1 MENQEKPIINI
12 GVVGGGTYCQEFLE
26 KTTKEYRQKE
36 VNARIT
42 AVADP
47 DPNTPGIQVAKRLG
61 LKTVEDY
68 HDLYSPQ
75 YDIHLIIIMTPEEQ
89 VLQDILETKPSRIR
103 VQSFEVFEISW
114 KVISIEENKLR
125 RRNEEVET
133 ILNGIRDFIVV
144 INPALEI
151 VEVNESFLKKMDYAP
166 EQVIG
171 RKCYEVFQHLDD
183 PCSYQDMICP
193 LNEVIR
199 NKRHVRQVRKRKKK
213 DGEARYIE
221 VSTFPVWEKGGKISK
236 LIEISRDITERKK
249 EEEEITRRLEK
260 MVEDRTQQFE
270 ETHEKL
276 LHKDKMASL
285 GKLSAAVVHEINNPI
300 AGTLNL
306 IMLMKRI
313 IGEGSLSE
321 EDTEQFRD
329 YLNLMERENRRV
341 SRIVSD
347 LLAFSR
353 ESKIEPKPIVIND
366 LVEKTLLLNA
376 NLLKIHNI
384 KVEKKLVHELPAL
397 IGSEDQLQQVFVN
410 FISNAVEAMESKKGG
425 LLTIETSGV
434 KKNNAVRIAFT
445 DTGVGIPQ
453 KYMSSLFEPFFT
465 TKKRGKGVGLGLSVA
480 YGIVQDHGGSIKITT
495 KEGQGTT
502 FLVTFPLERESDN
515 LNRGGLYGQQ
525 IADR

>member
-1 MENQEKPIINI
+1 MERHEKPIINI
-12 GVVGGGTYCQEFLE
+12 AVVGGGTYCKEFLE

-36 VNARIT
+36 VNARIA

-47 DPNTPGIQVAKRLG
+47 DPNTPGIQAAKKLG
-61 LKTVEDY
+61 IKTVEDY
-68 HDLYSPQ
+68 HELYSPH
-75 YDIHLIIIMTPEEQ
+75 YNIHLFIILTPEEQ
-89 VLQDILETKPSRIR
+89 VLQDILDTKPSRIR

-144 INPALEI
+144 LNPDLEI
-151 VEVNESFLKKMDYAP
+151 VEVNESFLKKMEYTP

-171 RKCYEVFQHLDD
+171 RKCYEVFQHLDG
-183 PCSYQDMICP
+183 PCNCNDMICP

-199 NKRHVRQVRKRKKK
+199 NKRHVRHVRKRKRKN
-213 DGEARYIE
+213 GEARYIE

-260 MVEDRTQQFE
+260 MVEDRTRQFE

-313 IGEGSLSE
+313 IEEGSLSE
-321 EDTEQFRD
+321 QDTDQFKN
-329 YLNLMERENRRV
+329 YLNLMEKENRRV
-341 SRIVSD
+341 SQIVSD

-353 ESKIEPKPIVIND
+353 ESKFEPKPILINN

-384 KVEKKLVHELPAL
+384 KVKKKLAQALPAL

-410 FISNAVEAMESKKGG
+410 FISNAVEAMESKEGG
-425 LLTIETSGV
+425 QLTIETSGF
-434 KKNNAVRIAFT
+434 KNNKAVRIAFT

-453 KYMSSLFEPFFT
+453 KYISSLFEPFFT
-465 TKKRGKGVGLGLSVA
+465 TKKKGKGVGLGLSVA
-480 YGIVQDHGGSIKITT
+480 YGIIQDHGGSININT
-495 KEGQGTT
+495 KEGLGTT
-502 FLVTFPLERESDN
+502 FLITLPLEKESNN
-515 LNRGGLYGQQ
+515 LNLGGLYGQQ
-525 IADR
+525 IVDC

>member
-1 MENQEKPIINI
+1 MESQEKPIINI
-12 GVVGGGTYCQEFLE
+12 GVIGGGTYCEEFLE
-26 KTTKEYRQKE
+26 KTTKEYSQNE

-47 DPNTPGIQVAKRLG
+47 DPDTPGMQVAKRLG
-61 LKTVEDY
+61 LKTVGDY
-68 HDLYSPQ
+68 HDLYSPH
-75 YDIHLIIIMTPEEQ
+75 YDIHLFIILTPEED
-89 VLQDILETKPSRIR
+89 VLRDILETKPSRIR

-114 KVISIEENKLR
+114 KIISIEENKLR

-144 INPALEI
+144 LNPDLEI
-151 VEVNESFLKKMDYAP
+151 VEVNESFLNKMGYAP

-183 PCSYQDMICP
+183 PCNFTDMICP

-199 NKRHVRQVRKRKKK
+199 NKRHVRQVRKRKRK
-213 DGEARYIE
+213 DGETRYIE

-236 LIEISRDITERKK
+236 LIEISRDITEKKK

-260 MVEDRTQQFE
+260 MVEERTRQFE

-321 EDTEQFRD
+321 EDTDQFRD

-341 SRIVSD
+341 SRIISD

-353 ESKIEPKPIVIND
+353 ESKFEPKPIIIND

-376 NLLKIHNI
+376 NLLKIHNV
-384 KVEKKLVHELPAL
+384 KVEKKLAQALPAL

-425 LLTIETSGV
+425 LLTVETSDF
-434 KKNNAVRIAFT
+434 KENRAVSISFT
-445 DTGVGIPQ
+445 DTGVGIPH
-453 KYMSSLFEPFFT
+453 KYISNLFEPFFT
-465 TKKRGKGVGLGLSVA
+465 TKKKGKGIGLGLSVA
-480 YGIVQDHGGSIKITT
+480 YGIIQDHGGSIKLTT

-502 FLVTFPLERESDN
+502 FLITFPLERESN
-515 LNRGGLYGQQ
+515 YLNRGGLYGRQV
-525 IADR
+525 ADR

>member
-1 MENQEKPIINI
+1 VERYEKPLINI
-12 GVVGGGTYCQEFLE
+12 AVVGGGTYCEDFLE
-26 KTTKEYRQKE
+26 KTTKEYKQNE
-36 VNARIT
+36 VNARIS

-47 DPNTPGIQVAKRLG
+47 DPNAPGMQAAKRLG
-61 LKTVEDY
+61 IRTLGDY
-68 HDLYSPQ
+68 HELYSPH
-75 YDIHLIIIMTPEEQ
+75 YDIHLFIILTPEEY
-89 VLQDILETKPSRIR
+89 VLQDILATKPSRIR

-114 KVISIEENKLR
+114 KAISIEENKLR

-133 ILNGIRDFIVV
+133 ILNGIQDFIVV
-144 INPALEI
+144 LNPDLEI
-151 VEVNESFLKKMDYAP
+151 VEVNESFLRKMEYTP

-171 RKCYEVFQHLDD
+171 KKCYEIFQHLDA
-183 PCSYQDMICP
+183 PCNCEEMICP

-199 NKRHVRQVRKRKKK
+199 NKRHMRQVRKRKKK
-213 DGEARYIE
+213 DGETRYIE

-236 LIEISRDITERKK
+236 LIEISRDITKRKK

-260 MVEDRTQQFE
+260 MVEDRTRQFE

-313 IGEGSLSE
+313 IKEGSLSM
-321 EDTEQFRD
+321 EDTDQFRD
-329 YLNLMERENRRV
+329 YLNLMEKENRRV

-353 ESKIEPKPIVIND
+353 ESKFEPRPININD

-376 NLLKIHNI
+376 NLLKIHSI
-384 KVEKKLVHELPAL
+384 KVERKRAPALPEL

-410 FISNAVEAMESKKGG
+410 FISNAVEAMESKEGG
-425 LLTIETSGV
+425 LLTIKTAYL
-434 KKNNAVRIAFT
+434 KKNNAVSIAFT
-445 DTGVGIPQ
+445 DTGVGIPK
-453 KYMSSLFEPFFT
+453 KYISSLFEPFFT
-465 TKKRGKGVGLGLSVA
+465 TKKKGKGAGLGLSVA

-495 KEGQGTT
+495 REGKGTT
-502 FLVTFPLERESDN
+502 FSITFPLERGASTA
-515 LNRGGLYGQQ
+515 NRGGLYGQQ
-525 IADR
+525 VADR

>member
-1 MENQEKPIINI
+1 MEHHEKSIINI
-12 GVVGGGTYCQEFLE
+12 AVVGGGTYCKEFLE
-26 KTTKEYRQKE
+26 KTTKEYRETE

-47 DPNTPGIQVAKRLG
+47 DPNTPGIQTAKGLG

-68 HDLYSPQ
+68 HDLYHPD
-75 YDIHLIIIMTPEEQ
+75 YDIHLIIILTPDEH
-89 VLQDILETKPSRIR
+89 VLEDILQTKPSRIR

-114 KVISIEENKLR
+114 KIISIEENKLR

-133 ILNGIRDFIVV
+133 ILNGIRDLIVV
-144 INPALEI
+144 LNPDQEI
-151 VEVNESFLKKMDYAP
+151 VEVNDSFLKKMGYTP

-171 RKCYEVFQHLDD
+171 HKCYEVFQHSDN
-183 PCSYQDMICP
+183 PCNCKEMICP

-199 NKRHVRQVRKRKKK
+199 NKRHARQVRKRKKK
-213 DGEARYIE
+213 NGEVRYIE
-221 VSTFPVWEKGGKISK
+221 VSAFPVWEKGGKISK
-236 LIEISRDITERKK
+236 LIEISRDITKRKK

-260 MVEDRTQQFE
+260 MVEDRTRQFE
-270 ETHEKL
+270 ETHDKL

-313 IGEGSLSE
+313 IEEGPLSE
-321 EDTEQFRD
+321 QDIGQFND
-329 YLNLMERENRRV
+329 YLSLMEKENHRV

-353 ESKIEPKPIVIND
+353 ESKFEPKPMMIND

-376 NLLKIHNI
+376 NLLKIHNV
-384 KVEKKLVHELPAL
+384 KVEKKLAQTLPPL

-410 FISNAVEAMESKKGG
+410 FISNAVEAMESKEGG
-425 LLTIETSGV
+425 LLTIQTSYF
-434 KKNNAVRIAFT
+434 KTNNAIRIA
-445 DTGVGIPQ
+445 
-453 KYMSSLFEPFFT
+453 LFVL
-465 TKKRGKGVGLGLSVA
+465 K
-480 YGIVQDHGGSIKITT
+480 
-495 KEGQGTT
+495 
-502 FLVTFPLERESDN
+502 
-515 LNRGGLYGQQ
+515 
-525 IADR
+525 